1 MRKIEY
7 EEWEKL
13 SMREIEIIVVNW
25 FNNRSSL
32 IYINSYE
39 YFFEKKKIQFKK
51 IFFLISIVYA
61 CSFYEY
67 LRYLCSMYLF
77 YIWKKLFKYVNCIKK
92 NTFNLSDSKFY
103 KSGFCL
109 YEYW

>member
-39 YFFEKKKIQFKK
+39 YFFEKKKD
-51 IFFLISIVYA
+51 SI
-61 CSFYEY
+61 
-67 LRYLCSMYLF
+67 
-77 YIWKKLFKYVNCIKK
+77 
-92 NTFNLSDSKFY
+92 
-103 KSGFCL
+103 
-109 YEYW
+109 